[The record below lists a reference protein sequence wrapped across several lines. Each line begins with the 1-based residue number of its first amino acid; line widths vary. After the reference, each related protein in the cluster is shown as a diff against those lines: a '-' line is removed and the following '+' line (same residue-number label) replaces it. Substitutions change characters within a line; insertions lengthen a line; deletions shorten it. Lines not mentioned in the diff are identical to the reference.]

1 MDLQRGTFSLYG
13 LTFGPDTT
21 ARQVYDTLGEKLRG
35 TLLPDGTGV
44 LRLREPLLLGQTR
57 WRVELDF
64 LGGKPERAVLF
75 PLLPDAPAPRKEAEA
90 ARRAFCDGL
99 LRDTLGEPDRRTDG
113 CTLYRRP
120 YGTAC
125 AVSEED
131 PRGAA
136 SLGCLVL
143 TYGGGEAR

>member
-1 MDLQRGTFSLYG
+1 MDLQKGTFSLCG
-13 LTFGPDTT
+13 LEFGPDAT
-21 ARQVYDTLGEKLRG
+21 AHQVYDTLRDKLRG

-44 LRLREPLLLGQTR
+44 LRLRDPLPLGETS

-64 LGGKPERAVLF
+64 LRDKPERAVLY
-75 PLLPDAPAPRKEAEA
+75 PLLPDAPASRKEAESV
-90 ARRAFCDGL
+90 RRAFCDGL
-99 LRDTLGEPDRRTDG
+99 LRKTLGEPDRRTDG

-125 AVSEED
+125 AVSDRD
-131 PRGAA
+131 PRGTA

-143 TYGGGEAR
+143 TYGGGEG

>member
-1 MDLQRGTFSLYG
+1 MDLQKGTFSLCG
-13 LTFGPDTT
+13 LEFGPATT
-21 ARQVYDTLGEKLRG
+21 AHQVYDTLRNKLQG
-35 TLLPDGTGV
+35 TLLPEGTGV
-44 LRLREPLLLGQTR
+44 LRLRDPLPLGKIY

-64 LGGKPERAVLF
+64 QQDRLQRAMF
-75 PLLPDAPAPRKEAEA
+75 WPLLPDAPASRKEAEA
-90 ARRAFCDGL
+90 VRRVFCDEQ
-99 LRDTLGEPDRRTDG
+99 LRKALGEPDWHTDG

-125 AVSEED
+125 AISEQD

-143 TYGGGEAR
+143 TYDGGEGR